1 MPERSDNY
9 TDLTPYHR
17 RNTKVKVR
25 FPNESYFEEMEIN
38 MNDFKP
44 NTEFEDEVFGW
55 YGDIYV
61 SIKKEK

>member
-1 MPERSDNY
+1 MPERSDSY

-17 RNTKVKVR
+17 RKTKVKVR

-38 MNDFKP
+38 MSDFKP
-44 NTEFEDEVFGW
+44 NTEFDDEVFGW
-55 YGDIYV
+55 YGDVYI